1 MNSSISAGP
10 DPRVVRVSRAPRF
23 IFVGV
28 IALASDRERND
39 VAFWASL
46 PSAVRVPDSHMT
58 GDRSCLGLCLLQ
70 GWRARCCA
78 TVRSRHRIGSSASG
92 TRLPPYRGHA
102 RFLSA
107 PGLWA
112 NLPGHERASCELL
125 ATLASCQRSMLSPCR
140 RPFSV
145 FMGLMPGRSCRITRS
160 DWIDSLSEVLHR
172 P

>member
-1 MNSSISAGP
+1 MNSSISADP
-10 DPRVVRVSRAPRF
+10 DPRVVCVPRAPRF

-28 IALASDRERND
+28 ITFASDREREKID
-39 VAFWASL
+39 FWASL
-46 PSAVRVPDSHMT
+46 PSAVRVSGSHLT
-58 GDRSCLGLCLLQ
+58 GNRSCLGLCLLQ

-78 TVRSRHRIGSSASG
+78 TVRFRHRIGSSASG

-102 RFLSA
+102 KSLSA
-107 PGLWA
+107 HGLWA
-112 NLPGHERASCELL
+112 NLPGHERATCELL
-125 ATLASCQRSMLSPCR
+125 AGFASCQRSMLAPCR

-160 DWIDSLSEVLHR
+160 DRIDSLSEVLHR